1 MERKNMA
8 HTSTLLLV
16 EAEVTLL
23 GRCGLPS
30 SAHAYQRFSHNSGNY
45 YAARHSLRVSQLL
58 LVNIPITPHAG
69 RDPCVLLSSVEELVQ

>member
-1 MERKNMA
+1 MECKNTA

-30 SAHAYQRFSHNSGNY
+30 STMLTRG
-45 YAARHSLRVSQLL
+45 SL
-58 LVNIPITPHAG
+58 ITLGITMQHVIA
-69 RDPCVLLSSVEELVQ
+69 

>member
-1 MERKNMA
+1 MECKNTA

-30 SAHAYQRFSHNSGNY
+30 SAMLTSSHNSGNY
-45 YAARHSLRVSQLL
+45 YAARHSLRAPQLL

-69 RDPCVLLSSVEELVQ
+69 RDPRVLLSSVEELVQ